1 MRLLVDTQVF
11 LWWLA
16 DSRQLPGEARRAL
29 GEADEVM
36 VSTASLWE
44 ATIKIGLGKLHA
56 DVGELIGGIEASGFR
71 ELPIRAA
78 HVATLAGLPLHHRDP
93 FDRMLVA
100 QAITEPLRLLTA
112 DSTLRQYS
120 ELVTVV

>member
-1 MRLLVDTQVF
+1 MRLLLDTQVF
-11 LWWLA
+11 LWWLS
-16 DSRQLPGEARRAL
+16 DSRRLPAAARRTI

-44 ATIKIGLGKLHA
+44 ATVKIGLGKLHA

-78 HVATLAGLPLHHRDP
+78 HVAALAGLPLHHRDP

-100 QAITEPLRLLTA
+100 QAVTEPLRLLTA
-112 DSTLRQYS
+112 DRMLRQYS

>member
-1 MRLLVDTQVF
+1 LRLLLDTQVF

-16 DSRQLPGEARRAL
+16 DSPRLPAAARRTVSR
-29 GEADEVM
+29 ADEVM

-44 ATIKIGLGKLHA
+44 ATVKIGLGKLEA
-56 DVGELIGGIEASGFR
+56 EVDEIIGGIEASGFH

-78 HVATLAGLPLHHRDP
+78 HVATLAGMPLHHRDP

-100 QAITEPLRLLTA
+100 QALTEPLRLLTA
-112 DSTLRQYS
+112 DRTLRKYS

>member
-1 MRLLVDTQVF
+1 MRLLLDTQLF
-11 LWWLA
+11 LWWLSG
-16 DSRQLPGEARRAL
+16 SRRLPAAARGL
-29 GEADEVM
+29 VGQADEVL

-44 ATIKIGLGKLHA
+44 ATVKIGLGKLHA

-78 HVATLAGLPLHHRDP
+78 HVATLASLPLHHRDP

-100 QAITEPLRLLTA
+100 QAITEPLRLITA
-112 DSTLRQYS
+112 DRTLRQYS
-120 ELVTVV
+120 ELVGVV